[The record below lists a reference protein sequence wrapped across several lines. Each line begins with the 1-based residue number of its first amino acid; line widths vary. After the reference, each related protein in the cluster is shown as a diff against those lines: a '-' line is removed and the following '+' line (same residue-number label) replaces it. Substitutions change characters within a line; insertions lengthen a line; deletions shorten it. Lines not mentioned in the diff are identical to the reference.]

1 MAIIVGQYIVTG
13 NNKNKQDYAY
23 GIKYPYAMTN
33 NTFELAYDNLTQLK
47 TNLKNL
53 LSTKR
58 GERINQ
64 PLFGS
69 NLHQFIFEQQS
80 EDLNNKIFNEIERT
94 VAFWIPQVSISQI
107 EVSSTPD
114 MLERGELEIK
124 ITFQADYNNQLF
136 DVNFKVRS

>member
-1 MAIIVGQYIVTG
+1 MGILCHMHNLEHFYYSLLRYI
-13 NNKNKQDYAY
+13 A
-23 GIKYPYAMTN
+23 
-33 NTFELAYDNLTQLK
+33 QLK

-94 VAFWIPQVSISQI
+94 IAFWIPQVSISQI

-114 MLERGELEIK
+114 MLDRGELEIK